1 MRDGCNVIVS
11 SSGPDHYI
19 GNTGQHVRVMPPA
32 DNHDMERQSQR
43 KDEISAPELAA
54 EDLLDLA
61 IELTFPAS
69 DPISVVQAFRA
80 ANARDRET

>member
-1 MRDGCNVIVS
+1 
-11 SSGPDHYI
+11 
-19 GNTGQHVRVMPPA
+19 
-32 DNHDMERQSQR
+32 MERKLQPKGES
-43 KDEISAPELAA
+43 SASELAA

-80 ANARDRET
+80 ANARERET